1 MHRTMTAANETPGG
15 DITITA
21 ALEGLAVLLARAQIR
36 MQDAPERSAANDND
50 RPGAMPSR
58 QST

>member
-1 MHRTMTAANETPGG
+1 MTAANENPGG
-15 DITITA
+15 DISTSA
-21 ALEGLAVLLARAQIR
+21 ALEALVVLLARAQIR